1 MSFDKVTA
9 STNFD
14 KEVTAGERFQFGD
27 NWAAFLKVLDDKRIQ
42 TAVDSMK
49 DLLAVSSLE
58 GKTLLDV
65 GSGSGLFSLAARR
78 LGAKVVSMDFDPSSV
93 GCTAELK
100 RRYDGDFPTDQW
112 QVLRGSALD
121 AEFMASLGQFDIVY
135 SWGVLHHTGDMWRAL
150 ETVEANVKPDGLF
163 ALAIYNDQGRTSD
176 KWRRTKERYCK
187 GGTITRCFL
196 EGTTWIQFWS
206 VSCLADLVKRGDF
219 FKSWNDAG
227 RERGMSAWHDLVDWV
242 GGLPFEVG
250 KPEAIF
256 EFFKVRGYNLERL
269 ITMGGGIGCNQFLF
283 SKSRGT
289 AQK

>member
-1 MSFDKVTA
+1 MSLNNAEHSK
-9 STNFD
+9 NFQN
-14 KEVTAGERFQFGD
+14 EVTAGERFQFGN
-27 NWAAFLKVLDDKRIQ
+27 NWAAFLKVLDDRRIES
-42 TAVDSMK
+42 AADSMK
-49 DLLAVSSLE
+49 DLLGVSNLE
-58 GKTLLDV
+58 GKTFLDV

-100 RRYDGDFPTDQW
+100 RRYDGGFPTDQW

-150 ETVEANVKPDGLF
+150 ETVEANVKPGGLF
-163 ALAIYNDQGRTSD
+163 ALAIYNDQGRTSEN
-176 KWRRTKERYCK
+176 WRRIKELYCK
-187 GGTITRCFL
+187 GGPFTRRLL
-196 EGTTWIQFWS
+196 EATTWLRFWS
-206 VSCLADLVKRGDF
+206 VPAIADLVKRGDF

-242 GGLPFEVG
+242 GGLPFEVA

-256 EFFKVRGYNLERL
+256 EFFKLRGYNLERL
-269 ITMGGGIGCNQFLF
+269 ITMGGGIGCNQFVF
-283 SKSRGT
+283 AKNRPRG
-289 AQK
+289 QD

>member
-1 MSFDKVTA
+1 MSFNKETA

-27 NWAAFLKVLDDKRIQ
+27 NWRAFLDVLDDRRIQ
-42 TAVDSMK
+42 TAVDSVK
-49 DLLAVSSLE
+49 GLLQVTTLE
-58 GKTLLDV
+58 GRTLLDV

-78 LGAKVVSMDFDPSSV
+78 LGARVVSMDFDPSSV
-93 GCTAELK
+93 GCTAELR
-100 RRYDGDFPTDQW
+100 RRYDGDSPADEW
-112 QVLRGSALD
+112 QVLQGSALD

-150 ETVEANVKPDGLF
+150 ATVEANVKSEGLF
-163 ALAIYNDQGRTSD
+163 ALAIYNDQGRTSEN
-176 KWRRTKERYCK
+176 WRRTKERYCK
-187 GGTITRCFL
+187 GGPVTRRFL
-196 EGTTWIQFWS
+196 EATTWLQFWGLSS
-206 VSCLADLVKRGDF
+206 VADLVKRGDF

-242 GGLPFEVG
+242 GGLPFEVA

-256 EFFKVRGYNLERL
+256 EFFKTRGYNLERL

-283 SKSRGT
+283 VKNRK
-289 AQK
+289 A